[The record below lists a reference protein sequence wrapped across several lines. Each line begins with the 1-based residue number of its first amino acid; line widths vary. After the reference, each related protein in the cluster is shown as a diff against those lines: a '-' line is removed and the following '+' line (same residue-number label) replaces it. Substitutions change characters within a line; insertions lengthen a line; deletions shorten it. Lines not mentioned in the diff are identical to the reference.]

1 MTDRQNEIVY
11 LHYTLCFSFEE
22 TAALMDMNVQ
32 SVRNLLSRALAKVR
46 KIMSLA
52 VFLQLFV

>member
-1 MTDRQNEIVY
+1 MTDRQKETVY
-11 LHYTLCFSFEE
+11 LHYTLGFSFEE